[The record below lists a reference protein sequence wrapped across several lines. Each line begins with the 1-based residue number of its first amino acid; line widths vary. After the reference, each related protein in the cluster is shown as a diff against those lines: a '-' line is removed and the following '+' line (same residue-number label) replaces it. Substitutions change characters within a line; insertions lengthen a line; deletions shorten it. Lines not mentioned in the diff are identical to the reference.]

1 MPALAALVLFTGWKL
16 PSSPAT
22 HSFKS
27 LNPQVSELNL
37 EEGPQFDFERPPS
50 PSRRHRPQ
58 DSVSSTA

>member
-1 MPALAALVLFTGWKL
+1 MPALAALVLVVWWKL

-27 LNPQVSELNL
+27 LNPQISELSL
-37 EEGPQFDFERPPS
+37 EEGPQPPS

-58 DSVSSTA
+58 DSVSSSA